1 MSGPPRL
8 DDIPAEVDARQVMHE
23 LVTLRWELAPMIEF
37 YQRAL
42 GVLSVVRWMGPITT
56 ILLAAILAV
65 LITLPGMP

>member
-8 DDIPAEVDARQVMHE
+8 DDIPTEVDARQVMHE

-65 LITLPGMP
+65 LITRSGMP

>member
-1 MSGPPRL
+1 
-8 DDIPAEVDARQVMHE
+8 
-23 LVTLRWELAPMIEF
+23 MIEF

-65 LITLPGMP
+65 LITRPGMP